1 MLETTGE
8 PLTARAVRRL
18 CGELSDAAVAQLL
31 ASGATVEDLQRVV
44 AAADRELV
52 RPEGGVADL
61 LTRVLREE
69 RGWEE
74 RRD

>member
-1 MLETTGE
+1 MPETTGE

-18 CGELSDAAVAQLL
+18 CGELSAAAVAQLL
-31 ASGATVEDLQRVV
+31 ASGATVEDLQRVM

-52 RPEGGVADL
+52 RPEGGVAAL